1 MKTTAQLT
9 HEKVRFDEAKNVH
22 LVVSLAAPHLDAAAP
37 RPPVC
42 VIPVLDVSGSMA
54 GEKLHFAKQSVM
66 KLVDHLAPGDFC
78 GVVVFST
85 EVETL
90 LPPAEMTQARK
101 DELKALVGRLQSQH
115 NTNLGGGMLAGLDHA
130 KVAGCPTGCSSG
142 SSCSRTGSRTRDPR
156 SRTALMQL
164 LEENLGYDAL
174 RVRLWRRRPG
184 LLRDL
189 STKEGYAYVQGP
201 ETR

>member
-9 HEKVRFDEAKNVH
+9 YEKVRFDEAKDVH

-85 EVETL
+85 
-90 LPPAEMTQARK
+90 
-101 DELKALVGRLQSQH
+101 
-115 NTNLGGGMLAGLDHA
+115 
-130 KVAGCPTGCSSG
+130 
-142 SSCSRTGSRTRDPR
+142 R
-156 SRTALMQL
+156 SR
-164 LEENLGYDAL
+164 
-174 RVRLWRRRPG
+174 RSRRPP
-184 LLRDL
+184 R
-189 STKEGYAYVQGP
+189 
-201 ETR
+201 